1 MIGLEHGRVDLLP
14 HTPEWNYEAT
24 RTINALQSILGKII
38 KEAEHVGST
47 AINNIKA
54 KSISS
59 IIILCVLSKA

>member
-38 KEAEHVGST
+38 KKQNTLGA
-47 AINNIKA
+47 
-54 KSISS
+54 
-59 IIILCVLSKA
+59 LQ